1 MYASNQPNPTKF
13 QILESIIEWELN
25 VKLGNRKYGQA
36 LLRDKASWVNRLESD
51 LRRLPYFRGVTEQR
65 NAMFPEIF
73 LHATCMLK
81 GSEGNAEGVAKDIIH
96 IFRTRTFT
104 KFPTEMVF
112 DGADHGF
119 DVYISS
125 FDKYDGIFS
134 CHLQF
139 RFAV

>member
-25 VKLGNRKYGQA
+25 VKLANRKYGQA
-36 LLRDKASWVNRLESD
+36 LLRDKASWVNRLETD
-51 LRRLPYFRGVTEQR
+51 LRRLPYFRSITEQKD
-65 NAMFPEIF
+65 AMFPEIF
-73 LHATCMLK
+73 LHAQCLIK

-96 IFRTRTFT
+96 VFRNRTFT
-104 KFPTEMVF
+104 RNTTEVVF

-119 DVYISS
+119 DVYVSS

-139 RFAV
+139 RFMV